1 MEENKVI
8 TPIEQEDIP
17 TKSGKRKNRKPRRQ
31 EGFWGGLFSL
41 MTKQCIFS
49 AVLFALLYGVKI
61 SGMPF
66 STNICSF
73 IKGAV
78 GYELTVETIKNFT
91 MGLFI

>member
-1 MEENKVI
+1 MEENKVT
-8 TPIEQEDIP
+8 TPIKQESIP
-17 TKSGKRKNRKPRRQ
+17 TNPDRRKSRKPKRQ

-49 AVLFALLYGVKI
+49 AILFALLYGIKI
-61 SGMPF
+61 SQMPF
-66 STNICSF
+66 SKNICSF

-78 GYELTVETIKNFT
+78 GYEMTVETIKNFT